1 MSATVHPTTNRED
14 ITSSGSTEDSAT
26 PITTALSNILSS
38 ESALI
43 TNEEIFNEDTIVV
56 INNSESDS
64 STDNEI
70 QQETV

>member
-1 MSATVHPTTNRED
+1 MSATVHPAINRED

-26 PITTALSNILSS
+26 PITTALSDILSS